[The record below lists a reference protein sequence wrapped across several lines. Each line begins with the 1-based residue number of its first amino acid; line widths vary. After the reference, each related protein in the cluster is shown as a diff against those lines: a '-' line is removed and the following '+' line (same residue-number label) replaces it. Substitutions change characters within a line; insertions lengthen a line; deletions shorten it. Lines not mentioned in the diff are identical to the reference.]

1 MKKEIIRFGRKL
13 VSSGLNYSHFGN
25 ISVRRNNKI
34 LISVKGSML
43 DELSAG
49 DIVETGLIAG
59 ELRDR
64 SASIELIVHR
74 NIYLNTTSRAII
86 HVHSPFAIVQ
96 SIIAK
101 EKKIIPVDDEG
112 GYFFNKIPI
121 IEGKSGSKTLAE
133 NAAAAL
139 KNHQGVIIKG
149 HGSIAV
155 GESLPE
161 AYLVISSI
169 EHICKI
175 KYYVDYGKD
184 ISV

>member
-1 MKKEIIRFGRKL
+1 M
-13 VSSGLNYSHFGN
+13 SSGLNYSHFGN
-25 ISVRRNNKI
+25 ISVRHNNKI

-59 ELRDR
+59 ELRD
-64 SASIELIVHR
+64 SPASIELIVHR
-74 NIYLNTTSRAII
+74 NIYLSTVSRAII
-86 HVHSPFAIVQ
+86 HIHSPFAIVQ

-101 EKKIIPVDDEG
+101 EKKIIPVDEEG
-112 GYFFNKIPI
+112 GYLFNEIPI
-121 IEGKSGSKTLAE
+121 IEGKSGSKTLAAS
-133 NAAAAL
+133 AAAAL
-139 KNHQGVIIKG
+139 KKHKGIIIKG
-149 HGSIAV
+149 HGSIAA
-155 GESLPE
+155 GETLQE

>member
-25 ISVRRNNKI
+25 ISVRHNNKI

-59 ELRDR
+59 ELRD
-64 SASIELIVHR
+64 SPASIELIVHR
-74 NIYLNTTSRAII
+74 NIYLSTVSRAII
-86 HVHSPFAIVQ
+86 HIHSPFAIVQ

-101 EKKIIPVDDEG
+101 EKKIIPVDEEG
-112 GYFFNKIPI
+112 GYLFDEIPI
-121 IEGKSGSKTLAE
+121 IEGKSGSKTLAAS
-133 NAAAAL
+133 AAAAL
-139 KNHQGVIIKG
+139 KKHKGIIIKG
-149 HGSIAV
+149 HGSIAA
-155 GESLPE
+155 GETLQE

>member
-1 MKKEIIRFGRKL
+1 
-13 VSSGLNYSHFGN
+13 
-25 ISVRRNNKI
+25 
-34 LISVKGSML
+34 ML

-59 ELRDR
+59 ELRD
-64 SASIELIVHR
+64 SPASIELIVHR
-74 NIYLNTTSRAII
+74 NIYLSTVSRAII
-86 HVHSPFAIVQ
+86 HIHSPFAIVQ

-101 EKKIIPVDDEG
+101 EKKIIPVDEEG
-112 GYFFNKIPI
+112 GYLFNEIPI
-121 IEGKSGSKTLAE
+121 IEGKSGSKTLAAS
-133 NAAAAL
+133 AAAAL
-139 KNHQGVIIKG
+139 KKHKGIIIKG
-149 HGSIAV
+149 HGSIAA
-155 GESLPE
+155 GETLQE